1 MTKLILA
8 SNNSHKA
15 QEFRRFF
22 AENAIPAELVTMRE
36 AGFTEDIVEDGKTFA
51 ENAFIKANAICKA
64 TGCIAIADDSGLE
77 VDALN
82 GAPGVYSARYGGVH
96 GDDAANNTKLL
107 RELAEVP
114 EAERTAR
121 FVCALCVV
129 RPDGESLTLLGKAE
143 GRILT
148 EKRGSGTFGYDPLFY
163 YPPMGKT
170 FAEMDGTEKNA
181 VSHRG
186 NALSLLARNSEFFAD
201 SHAKID
207 INS

>member
-8 SNNSHKA
+8 SNNAHKA

-22 AENAIPAELVTMRE
+22 EESGIPVELVTMRE
-36 AGFTEDIVEDGKTFA
+36 AGFTEDIVEDGATFG

-77 VDALN
+77 VDALQ
-82 GAPGVYSARYGGVH
+82 GAPGVYSARYGGIH
-96 GDDAANNTKLL
+96 GDDDANNAKLL

-143 GRILT
+143 GRILK

-163 YPPMGKT
+163 YPPLDKT
-170 FAEMDGTEKNA
+170 FAEMDGSEKNA

-186 NALSLLARNSEFFAD
+186 NALTLLSKNRDFFMD
-201 SHAKID
+201 LHAKIGFD
-207 INS
+207 S